1 MDKKKKSKRNQKEIK
16 KRNVDENIE
25 ENIVIVDQENVEEDI
40 KFVDKETIYCGD
52 KKRLPE
58 GYDKFGTRRQC
69 LSKGYGSAFYNG
81 NISDMKKA
89 RKKSRNTLKIL
100 SKSEVI
106 KLAKRFN
113 VEYKNKDRLDI
124 LKNVIDIFNKM
135 KVQIES

>member
-1 MDKKKKSKRNQKEIK
+1 MEQEDEIIILKDNDKEI
-16 KRNVDENIE
+16 IE
-25 ENIVIVDQENVEEDI
+25 DDI
-40 KFVDKETIYCGD
+40 KFVDKENIYCGD

-81 NISDMKKA
+81 DIKSMKKA
-89 RKKSRNTLKIL
+89 RKKSKKTIKIL

-106 KLAKRFN
+106 KLAKRMN
-113 VEYKNKDRLDI
+113 IEYKNKDRLEI

-135 KVQIES
+135 KNNIKNDNEE

>member
-1 MDKKKKSKRNQKEIK
+1 M
-16 KRNVDENIE
+16 ENIE
-25 ENIVIVDQENVEEDI
+25 ENIKIVDQDNIDENVNENVEENI

-81 NISDMKKA
+81 DISEMKKA
-89 RKKSRNTLKIL
+89 RKKSKNRIKIL

-113 VEYKNKDRLDI
+113 VEYKKKDRLDI
-124 LKNVIDIFNKM
+124 LKDVIDIFNKM
-135 KVQIES
+135 KNNIENQ

>member
-1 MDKKKKSKRNQKEIK
+1 M
-16 KRNVDENIE
+16 ENIE
-25 ENIVIVDQENVEEDI
+25 ENIVIVDQENVKENVKENI
-40 KFVDKETIYCGD
+40 QFVDKETIYCGD

-81 NISDMKKA
+81 DISEMKKA
-89 RKKSRNTLKIL
+89 RKKSKNRIKIL

-113 VEYKNKDRLDI
+113 VEYKKKDRLDI

>member
-1 MDKKKKSKRNQKEIK
+1 MDQNEELDIIILKED
-16 KRNVDENIE
+16 DEQPDGEQPDEEESDEIE
-25 ENIVIVDQENVEEDI
+25 
-40 KFVDKETIYCGD
+40 FVDKETIYCGD

-81 NISDMKKA
+81 DISAMKKA
-89 RKKSRNTLKIL
+89 RKKSKRKLKIL

-113 VEYKNKDRLDI
+113 VEYKNKDRLEI

-135 KVQIES
+135 KHNLDNLE